1 MSNSVETWIG
11 RYPEKYASLGE
22 IFGRIHRG
30 DSIFIGSACAE
41 PQYLVQSLI
50 RYVKSNPKAFY
61 DAEVLSIRSLGVAP
75 YAIEKFKENF
85 RHNSFFVG
93 DSVRHAV
100 NSGLA
105 DYTPIFLSQIP
116 DLFYRGLVRVDI
128 ALIQTSLP
136 DAQGYVSL
144 GIGVDIAK
152 AAVEKAQIVIAQ
164 INRNMPRTH
173 GDGFLAL
180 EDIDFIVPHD
190 EELLEYV
197 PAAESQIVQQIGKYV
212 AKIIEDGDTIQVG
225 YGAIPNAVLSNLTEK
240 NNLGVHSELIS
251 DGVIDLMRKKV
262 IDNSRK
268 SIDRYKTVATFCMG
282 NKETYQFLDDN
293 PMVEFRT
300 IDYTNNPVI
309 IAQQQNMAAINSAL
323 EIDLTG
329 QATAESI
336 GRVFYSGV
344 GGQADFM
351 RSAVM
356 ARGGKS
362 ILAIKSTAMSETRS
376 RIVPELSPGAGAT
389 LIRGDLHY
397 VVTEYGIA
405 YLHGKNIRERAMSL
419 IAIAHPKFRD
429 WLLEEAK
436 KAGLVYK
443 DQTML
448 NDERGRYDEKLETYR
463 KMKDGEDIFLRP
475 MKFTDEPLLKDF
487 YHHLSDQSLYRRFVS
502 KRQDVPHERLQPLVV
517 IDYTKEI
524 AINAV
529 IGEGAHETFV
539 GIGRY
544 FINPANHMAEAAF
557 AVRDDYQDRG
567 IGTELLSY
575 LTYLAKRNGIHGF
588 MAEVLVNNEP
598 MLHVFE
604 KAGFKIVKRNVEGL
618 HELKLMFE

>member
-1 MSNSVETWIG
+1 MADMEYWIN
-11 RYPEKYASLGE
+11 RYPEKFTTLE
-22 IFGRIHRG
+22 KIFGTIHRG

-41 PQYLVQSLI
+41 PQYLVQGMI
-50 RYVKSNPKAFY
+50 RYVKEHPKAFF
-61 DAEVLSIRSLGVAP
+61 DAEVLSIRSLGIAP
-75 YAIEKFKENF
+75 YANERFKDNF

-93 DSVRHAV
+93 DSVRDAV
-100 NSGLA
+100 NTGLA

-116 DLFYRGLVRVDI
+116 SLFRRGLDRVDV

-136 DAQGYVSL
+136 DSHGYVSL

-152 AAVEKAQIVIAQ
+152 AALEKAGVIIAQ
-164 INRNMPRTH
+164 VNRHMPRTH

-180 EDIDFIVPHD
+180 EDINFIVPHD
-190 EELLEYV
+190 EEILEYT
-197 PAAESQIVQQIGKYV
+197 PRAEDWIVQQIGKYV
-212 AKIIEDGDTIQVG
+212 AKLIEDGDTIQVG
-225 YGAIPNAVLSNLTEK
+225 YGAIPNAILCNLSEK

-262 IDNSRK
+262 VDNTRK

-282 NKETYQFLDDN
+282 TKDTYEFLDDN
-293 PMVEFRT
+293 PTVEFRT
-300 IDYTNNPVI
+300 IDYTNNPLI
-309 IAQQQNMAAINSAL
+309 IAMQQNMAAINSAL

-336 GRVFYSGV
+336 GHVFYSGV

-376 RIVPELSPGAGAT
+376 RIVPALSSGAGAT
-389 LIRGDLHY
+389 LIRGDMHY

-419 IAIAHPKFRD
+419 IAIAHPKFRG

-436 KAGLVYK
+436 RAGLVYR
-443 DQTML
+443 DQAMMT
-448 NDERGRYDEKLETYR
+448 DERGRYPEELETYR
-463 KMKDGEDIFLRP
+463 KTKTGLDVFFRP

-487 YHHLSDQSLYRRFVS
+487 YHHMSDSTMYRRFMS
-502 KRQDVPHERLQPLVV
+502 MRKDTPHERLQPLVV
-517 IDYTKEI
+517 IDYTKEMAII
-524 AINAV
+524 AV
-529 IGEGAHETFV
+529 VEEGVRETFAGV
-539 GIGRY
+539 GRY
-544 FINPANHMAEAAF
+544 YINPTNHTAEVAF
-557 AVRDDYQDRG
+557 AVRDDYQGRG
-567 IGTELLSY
+567 IGTELLAY
-575 LTYLAKRNGIHGF
+575 LTYLGKRNGLQGF
-588 MAEVLVNNEP
+588 TADVLVENEP

-604 KAGFKIVKRNVEGL
+604 KAGFQIEKRNIAGVYEI
-618 HELKLMFE
+618 KMMFS